1 MENGG
6 QQLAQKYTYK
16 QIGANLGV
24 DSSTVQRT
32 IHLFESTGSVHKR
45 PYPEE
50 RLEKKLTPT
59 VELIIMTLV
68 TQQPRILLQELQT
81 LLYCD
86 YAVNIGLSTICQ
98 FLHKNGFSRQRMV
111 LIAKQRDEYLQAT
124 FATDLSC
131 YKPEMLVFLDET
143 GADKRNTM

>member
-1 MENGG
+1 MVW
-6 QQLAQKYTYK
+6 QRLAQGYTYK

-32 IHLFESTGSVHKR
+32 VRLFESTGSVHKR

-68 TQQPRILLQELQT
+68 TQQPGILL
-81 LLYCD
+81 
-86 YAVNIGLSTICQ
+86 
-98 FLHKNGFSRQRMV
+98 
-111 LIAKQRDEYLQAT
+111 
-124 FATDLSC
+124 
-131 YKPEMLVFLDET
+131 
-143 GADKRNTM
+143 